1 MNKNKN
7 LRKIVLTLETYREIF
22 SPSKQQRAIL
32 RKAENKAQAI
42 LFQGMKVAMNKNV
55 STPIRGRRTSPIKTF
70 NLTVP
75 AKVTKGRFVTYTR

>member
-1 MNKNKN
+1 MNKN

-22 SPSKQQRAIL
+22 NPPKEQRAIL
-32 RKAENKAQAI
+32 RNAEKKAQAI
-42 LFQGMKVAMNKNV
+42 LLKGMKVALNKNV
-55 STPIRGRRTSPIKTF
+55 STPVKGRRTSPIKTF

>member
-1 MNKNKN
+1 MSKN

-22 SPSKQQRAIL
+22 NPLKEQRAIL
-32 RKAENKAQAI
+32 QNAEKKAQAI
-42 LFQGMKVAMNKNV
+42 LLKGMKVAINKSV
-55 STPIRGRRTSPIKTF
+55 STPVKGRRKSPNKKF